1 MFDLRRLADDVIEAS
16 VVLSF
21 TDLGPAIRSSLFEW
35 EDLDR
40 LDLTDR
46 VVAITGASSGLGLA
60 AATRLATMGAGLRLL
75 IRDEARAAAARESIL
90 QVAPGADVATYTLD
104 LSDLA
109 AVRRVADQM
118 TEAEERLDAL
128 VNNAGAL
135 LPERRV
141 SVDGNEMTFATM
153 VLGPFVLT
161 NSLVPLLAR
170 TAEDAGVARVVN
182 VASGGMYL
190 QGLCLDDLQMEREP
204 YRGSIA
210 YARAKRAMAT
220 LTREWS
226 RRLRGRAITVNA
238 MHPGWADTP
247 GVVASLPTFHR
258 LLRPRLRTPQ
268 EGADTIVWLV
278 ASEEPARATGR
289 FWLDRGARP
298 VDRLRRTRVDDGDAR
313 RLWRACERLTRAATE
328 IGPSRAPND

>member
-1 MFDLRRLADDVIEAS
+1 MA
-16 VVLSF
+16 
-21 TDLGPAIRSSLFEW
+21 
-35 EDLDR
+35 
-40 LDLTDR
+40 
-46 VVAITGASSGLGLA
+46 
-60 AATRLATMGAGLRLL
+60 
-75 IRDEARAAAARESIL
+75 ES
-90 QVAPGADVATYTLD
+90 
-104 LSDLA
+104 
-109 AVRRVADQM
+109 
-118 TEAEERLDAL
+118 EERLDAL

-141 SVDGNEMTFATM
+141 SVDGYEMTFATM

-161 NSLVPLLAR
+161 NGLVPLLER
-170 TAEDAGVARVVN
+170 TAGHAGVARVVN

-190 QGLCLDDLQMEREP
+190 QGLHLDDLQMEREP

-210 YARAKRAMAT
+210 YARAKRALVT

-258 LLRPRLRTPQ
+258 LIGPRLRTPE

-278 ASEEPARATGR
+278 ASEEPARTDRQVLAGPWSPPGR
-289 FWLDRGARP
+289 PTPRHPRGRPGCAPAVAR
-298 VDRLRRTRVDDGDAR
+298 V
-313 RLWRACERLTRAATE
+313 RAAE
-328 IGPSRAPND
+328 HVGERGRPEPSHQRVRASAVEESSDPYPGRYVPGPSANLCRTYAHGA